1 MLWCQVESNYGR
13 HAQEWNNIGQ
23 ADARTNVDISR
34 YNLGIAQATHSDS
47 KQMRSIAMLTMIFL
61 PATFVAVCPLHIY
74 CKPYTAPIGINIV
87 DMIADFWTQDFIL
100 HGLLRLEA

>member
-1 MLWCQVESNYGR
+1 MK
-13 HAQEWNNIGQ
+13 EWNNIGQ

-61 PATFVAVCPLHIY
+61 PATFVAVSSLRTRFFFAVNPSTDGVVYPRPLAKH
-74 CKPYTAPIGINIV
+74 KQWTAKLTLTTDSILDGI
-87 DMIADFWTQDFIL
+87 
-100 HGLLRLEA
+100 LRLEA

>member
-1 MLWCQVESNYGR
+1 MLWCEVEANEGR

-61 PATFVAVCPLHIY
+61 PATFVAVSPLHRW
-74 CKPYTAPIGINIV
+74 CGTYTAPIGIRIV
-87 DMIADFWTQDFIL
+87 DSIADFWTEDSIL
-100 HGLLRLEA
+100 HGVFRLEA

>member
-1 MLWCQVESNYGR
+1 M
-13 HAQEWNNIGQ
+13 QEWNNIGQ

-61 PATFVAVCPLHIY
+61 PATFVAVSSLGTRFFFAVTPSTDGVVYPRPLAKH
-74 CKPYTAPIGINIV
+74 KPWTAKLTLTTDSILDGI
-87 DMIADFWTQDFIL
+87 
-100 HGLLRLEA
+100 LRLEA

>member
-1 MLWCQVESNYGR
+1 M
-13 HAQEWNNIGQ
+13 QEWNNIGQ

-61 PATFVAVCPLHIY
+61 PATFVAVSASLTRCHFGVTPSSD
-74 CKPYTAPIGINIV
+74 GV
-87 DMIADFWTQDFIL
+87 DHPQPQSS
-100 HGLLRLEA
+100 RRES